1 MKLTPEEK
9 RTVELVEKA
18 IENWFTATAFF
29 FILSCA
35 GGLTMNWWLFKDK
48 PPEPGQKL
56 VLTMRESDLRD
67 IIRQEIRK

>member
-18 IENWFTATAFF
+18 ISNWVTAAAVC
-29 FILSCA
+29 FIIGCIVQ
-35 GGLTMNWWLFKDK
+35 WCRYKDQQ
-48 PPEPGQKL
+48 PEPGQKL